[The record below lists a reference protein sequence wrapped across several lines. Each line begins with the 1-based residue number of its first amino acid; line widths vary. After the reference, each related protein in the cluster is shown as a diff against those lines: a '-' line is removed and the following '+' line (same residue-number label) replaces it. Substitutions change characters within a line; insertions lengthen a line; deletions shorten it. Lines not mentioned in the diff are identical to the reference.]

1 MKETDALVRVQEIDL
16 ALMRHARTL
25 SAMPQTKKAQT
36 ILAARKKLA
45 SQLSK
50 VVGQRKDAE
59 MDLQENEASYMR
71 LNEVADEIQAK
82 FDSGT
87 AGYREL
93 ADLES
98 QLTSLAKRIE
108 KREFNHKDLEARLSK
123 IKATENDLR
132 EMDAR
137 LVSEGEAQLRSY
149 KEQTADIQHDVS
161 RLNREREEVV
171 QSIQSDTLERYQ
183 AAVKRFGGLAVET
196 LKANMPSVCRVT
208 IPPSSIGDVRRG
220 PAITECPYCHRLL
233 VTDRM
238 YDFDEN
244 K

>member
-25 SAMPQTKKAQT
+25 SGMPQVKKAET
-36 ILAARKKLA
+36 VVAARKKLA

-50 VVGQRKDAE
+50 VVGQRKDVE
-59 MDLQENEASYMR
+59 MDLQENETSYMR
-71 LNEVADEIQAK
+71 LNEVAEEVQAK

-87 AGYREL
+87 AGYREI

-108 KREFNHKDLEARLSK
+108 KREFTHKELESRLAK
-123 IKATENDLR
+123 IKATESDMR

-137 LVSEGEAQLRSY
+137 LVAEGEALMKSY
-149 KEQTADIQHDVS
+149 MDQTAEITRDVE
-161 RLNREREEVV
+161 RLKQERAEIVEYIEP
-171 QSIQSDTLERYQ
+171 QTLERYQ

-196 LKANMPSVCRVT
+196 LRGSMPSVCRVT
-208 IPPSSIGDVRRG
+208 IAPSNFSDIRRG
-220 PAITECPYCHRLL
+220 PSITECPYCHRLL

-238 YDFDEN
+238 FDVDDD